1 MQVLKQLMLITK
13 LKWII
18 LEISKTVRIYMIR
31 VSSRDKFLKVDKL
44 DIRRIVHIGPV
55 ILLNKSKVCEPLKLL
70 VLLETMCFS
79 LIVCYLK
86 SNLFSFLVEY
96 LVKAVN
102 IINPDYSRSFDKVKI
117 FV

>member
-31 VSSRDKFLKVDKL
+31 VSSRDKFLKVEKL

-102 IINPDYSRSFDKVKI
+102 IINPDLKPLKT
-117 FV
+117 